1 MNNMSMDEEKKE
13 KDGQDK
19 SKAAHLSSSRDDLPN
34 SSRVWVKDFSLQR
47 NWKENSDVKA
57 AQLLTWKCGKQR
69 PTLPGRVPVSGSD
82 T

>member
-1 MNNMSMDEEKKE
+1 MNKMSMDEEKKE

-19 SKAAHLSSSRDDLPN
+19 SKAPHLSSSCDDLPN

-57 AQLLTWKCGKQR
+57 AHLKMWEATSNTAGPCASIW
-69 PTLPGRVPVSGSD
+69 
-82 T
+82 